1 MYDDIVLKAFLDKQL
16 DLYPEKVASDKEEA
30 LDFLSDVMAA
40 VADNAEEVIEYLEDV
55 GVDTEGM
62 SEEEILDMPEIMSV
76 GDGRYLI
83 LEV

>member
-1 MYDDIVLKAFLDKQL
+1 MYDDVVLKAFLDNQL
-16 DLYPEKVASDKEEA
+16 DLYPQKVADGKEEA
-30 LDFLSDVMAA
+30 LDFLSEVMAA
-40 VADNAEEVIEYLEDV
+40 VCDSVEEVIEYLEDV

-62 SEEEILDMPEIMSV
+62 NEEEILDMPEIMPV